1 MILTTTDQIA
11 GRRIT
16 ACKRSV
22 AGQSMLMASASGT
35 AVVIE

>member
-1 MILTTTDQIA
+1 MILTATDQIA

-16 ACKRSV
+16 ACLRIV
-22 AGQSMLMASASGT
+22 AGQSMLIVSASGT